1 MKKAVLCSLM
11 AVCLLLSSCG
21 LLRPGDASEIE
32 PASSAPGTTE
42 PTSSESVASSAD
54 LTTTTTTSTITTRN
68 SPTTVKPS
76 FTRTT
81 AQTTTKKPTTE
92 NRRNKV
98 VRYATWKNPFEAE
111 DGPVLAAFERKH
123 NIAVEIVYAP
133 QGGYIQRLSAYIEAG
148 AAPDVYIDTAFWPAT
163 ATIAQPID
171 AMNINTADS
180 FWDAETFRATK
191 VNGKIYGVNGAR
203 SVWNEADC
211 MFYNRSLLRGL
222 GIKTPEQYQRE
233 GTWNFDAVETILKEV
248 HKNGY
253 IGGFLNPEMLA
264 AAYGADWLRMENG
277 RMVNNSSSATLALV
291 YQKLAEWNQKGYL
304 AQSDGRFLSG
314 DVGLCTGNAFGLK
327 KTGTFSSMNLTH
339 IGFVEMPALDS
350 RISAQPSGLT
360 RFYGLCRGAENPQAA
375 GKFLRYYLDASN
387 YDEKNTFISNDAA
400 NFFYSLNSK
409 ASKGKSCYYL
419 NGVQELL
426 QSFDHIS
433 DYQHIAYD
441 DPRYVT
447 ALIRAKK
454 STLDGYCAAVN
465 RILAQNT

>member
-1 MKKAVLCSLM
+1 M
-11 AVCLLLSSCG
+11 
-21 LLRPGDASEIE
+21 
-32 PASSAPGTTE
+32 
-42 PTSSESVASSAD
+42 
-54 LTTTTTTSTITTRN
+54 
-68 SPTTVKPS
+68 
-76 FTRTT
+76 
-81 AQTTTKKPTTE
+81 
-92 NRRNKV
+92 
-98 VRYATWKNPFEAE
+98 
-111 DGPVLAAFERKH
+111 LAAFERKH
-123 NIAVEIVYAP
+123 NITVEIVYAP

-148 AAPDVYIDTAFWPAT
+148 AASDAYIDTAFWPAT

-171 AMNINTADS
+171 AININTADS

-191 VNGKIYGVNGAR
+191 INEKIYGVNGAR

-233 GTWNFDAVETILKEV
+233 GAWNFDAVETILKEV

-277 RMVNNSSSATLALV
+277 RLVNNSSSATLALV

-339 IGFVEMPALDS
+339 IGFVEMPAFDS

-375 GKFLRYYLDASN
+375 GKFLWYYLDASN

-426 QSFDHIS
+426 HSFDHIS
-433 DYQHIAYD
+433 DYQYIAYD
-441 DPRYVT
+441 APQICDRAHSGETVYAGRLLRHRQPYSRTKHMKKAPPVQRIGGAFFQRMSAAGAQARSSGAPSKRRDST
-447 ALIRAKK
+447 AVARRAMNPPLCRCHPPFRWAFGHSLLQIIPQIPNSRKGLVQLLRQPFQRGGGGRFGHAGDIGDRP
-454 STLDGYCAAVN
+454 STGLTREA
-465 RILAQNT
+465 